1 LSAPSRTT
9 ITSFVRKRSL
19 GLLTEPCVETSR
31 HSAAAREEWFA
42 SAGEPLDV
50 GDVLVD

>member
-1 LSAPSRTT
+1 MHDLIGRLNLPISERAR
-9 ITSFVRKRSL
+9 RR
-19 GLLTEPCVETSR
+19 
-31 HSAAAREEWFA
+31 AAAREEWFA